1 MNSLRKLTLFCLVFL
16 SILCL
21 LPADAANPFDSK
33 NTVEISGS
41 GSASTDGNSKLRVEN
56 SRNGKQQDARPCT
69 LAVMADLHAKPESLP
84 LLKKAVDRVNNLKD
98 IMGLAIVGDLCSK
111 LGTRSEYETLKAG
124 LKAAKIPV
132 YAVPGNHDI
141 LYKDYLI
148 DGEKKR
154 GTPAEKKAKHEL
166 FKKTLNLKSLYYS
179 RKIGGHLL
187 IFLPNDA
194 LSAIPCSFPSDDA
207 YDFLRQT
214 LHENRK
220 LPTIVFNHAPLEG
233 SYGDKRTM
241 PPIQANAQPSGKL
254 KRLLQK
260 NPQVYLWFAGH
271 LHITPSQKYFNFP
284 GNRVGKVNVVHVPP
298 SQIHASWVQV
308 VRLSPKGAIIKTLD
322 VKSGKYLKGQTRVF
336 RPNIKIAA
344 DADNN
349 NSQPDKNDKNDGK
362 ADKIAKKARIVITN
376 AHSGGNR
383 NRAGFG
389 DWLENQEPD
398 IALVSESVDM
408 NPHLRSS
415 GRVFN
420 AGNETRG
427 RREVVVVVRDGLPVM
442 KHDFGKI
449 SPDLGSGI
457 AHDRWWTRAQTKV
470 AGIKTRVYSLHL
482 NAVIQEKTGEPRAER
497 RWEVTRDGLSRLEK
511 IWRQDIKDGWAIL
524 IGGDLNWNDS
534 RQNARTHK
542 MAPGNIFKRLGL
554 TYVNNEL
561 MWLAWN
567 PKAHKSIKRQAIP
580 PTSIPGL
587 FAGEHP
593 ALKIDLQ
600 ARKAPEKPESDVE
613 EEKQKTDEE
622 EAKDEDANEPDSD
635 ASELDDTEFDDSVL
649 DSDSDESPIDT
660 PAESSAEPEEDQ
672 SPDGSVDSSEA
683 EDLEEIASD
692 NAESDLETEEAVNSP
707 TDDETKSAV
716 DSEAETGIEQE
727 SVSETETGSEN
738 TSAAVTPEQAAI
750 ERIRELVGMLQDFLQ
765 GILSAFESLLKS

>member
-1 MNSLRKLTLFCLVFL
+1 MSNFRKLARFCLVFMT
-16 SILCL
+16 IFCL
-21 LPADAANPFDSK
+21 LPADAATPFDNQ
-33 NTVEISGS
+33 NTVKISGS
-41 GSASTDGNSKLRVEN
+41 ANADGNGNHRVETSERKN
-56 SRNGKQQDARPCT
+56 QQDARPCT

-111 LGTRSEYETLKAG
+111 LGTRSEYETLRSG
-124 LKAAKIPV
+124 LNGAKVPV

-148 DGEKKR
+148 GGEKKR

-214 LHENRK
+214 LRENRK
-220 LPTIVFNHAPLEG
+220 LPTIIFNHAPLEG

-241 PPIQANAQPSGKL
+241 PPIQANAQPSARL

-260 NPQVYLWFAGH
+260 NPQVYLWFSGH

-308 VRLSPKGAIIKTLD
+308 VRLSPKGAIVRTLD
-322 VKSGKYLKGQTRVF
+322 VKSGKYLKRHTRVF
-336 RPNIKIAA
+336 RPNIRTSA
-344 DADNN
+344 DEADKDL
-349 NSQPDKNDKNDGK
+349 QPDKDDKN
-362 ADKIAKKARIVITN
+362 DKIAKKARIVITN

-408 NPHLRSS
+408 NPHLRPS

-427 RREVVVVVRDGLPVM
+427 RREVVVVVRDGLPVT

-457 AHDRWWTRAQTKV
+457 AHDRWWTRAQTRV

-497 RWEVTRDGLSRLEK
+497 RWEVTRDGLSHLEK
-511 IWRQDIKDGWAIL
+511 IWRQDLKDGWAII

-534 RQNARTHK
+534 RQNARAHK
-542 MAPGNIFKRLGL
+542 MAPGNIFRRLGL

-561 MWLAWN
+561 MWLAWT
-567 PKAHKSIKRQAIP
+567 PKTHKSIKRQAIP

-600 ARKAPEKPESDVE
+600 ARKAPDKPESDSE
-613 EEKQKTDEE
+613 EEKQNTDEE
-622 EAKDEDANEPDSD
+622 EANDEGLNEPDSD
-635 ASELDDTEFDDSVL
+635 ASELDDTDFDDSVL
-649 DSDSDESPIDT
+649 DSDPEEVSTDES
-660 PAESSAEPEEDQ
+660 AESSLEPADTQTDSGTEVASEGEELEEVTSDTDEN
-672 SPDGSVDSSEA
+672 SLDNEDPANSAVGNEA
-683 EDLEEIASD
+683 ESTI
-692 NAESDLETEEAVNSP
+692 ESEPGV
-707 TDDETKSAV
+707 
-716 DSEAETGIEQE
+716 EQE
-727 SVSETETGSEN
+727 SVSEAGSEN
-738 TSAAVTPEQAAI
+738 TDAAATPEQAAI

>member
-1 MNSLRKLTLFCLVFL
+1 MSNLCKLARFCLAFL
-16 SILCL
+16 IIFCL
-21 LPADAANPFDSK
+21 LPANAATPFDNQ
-33 NTVEISGS
+33 NTVKISGS
-41 GSASTDGNSKLRVEN
+41 ANADGNGSHRAEN
-56 SRNGKQQDARPCT
+56 SERINQQDARPCT
-69 LAVMADLHAKPESLP
+69 LAVMADLHARPESLP

-111 LGTRSEYETLKAG
+111 LGTRSEYETLQNG
-124 LKAAKIPV
+124 LKGAKIPI

-148 DGEKKR
+148 GGEKKR

-166 FKKTLNLKSLYYS
+166 FKKTLNLRSLYYS

-207 YDFLRQT
+207 YDFLRQA
-214 LHENRK
+214 LRENRN
-220 LPTIVFNHAPLEG
+220 LPTIIFSHAPLEG

-241 PPIQANAQPSGKL
+241 PPIQANAQPSARL
-254 KRLLQK
+254 KRLLQN

-308 VRLSPKGAIIKTLD
+308 VRLSPKGAIVKTLD
-322 VKSGKYLKGQTRVF
+322 VKSGKYLKRHTRVF
-336 RPNIKIAA
+336 RPNIKTSDDLA
-344 DADNN
+344 DKDP
-349 NSQPDKNDKNDGK
+349 QPRKDDKDDSKT
-362 ADKIAKKARIVITN
+362 DKIAKKARIVITN

-383 NRAGFG
+383 NRVGFG

-408 NPHLRSS
+408 NQHLRPS

-442 KHDFGKI
+442 KHDFGKV

-482 NAVIQEKTGEPRAER
+482 NAVIQEKTGEPRAEK
-497 RWEVTRDGLSRLEK
+497 RWEVTRDGLGDLEK
-511 IWRQDIKDGWAIL
+511 IWRQDIKDGWAVI

-534 RQNARTHK
+534 RQNARANK
-542 MAPGNIFKRLGL
+542 MSPGSIFRRLGL

-561 MWLAWN
+561 MWLAWT
-567 PKAHKSIKRQAIP
+567 PKTHKSLKRQAIP

-600 ARKAPEKPESDVE
+600 ARKAPDKPESDSE
-613 EEKQKTDEE
+613 EEKQNTDEE
-622 EAKDEDANEPDSD
+622 EINDENANEPDSD
-635 ASELDDTEFDDSVL
+635 VSELDDTDFDDGVL
-649 DSDSDESPIDT
+649 DSDPEKSPTDE
-660 PAESSAEPEEDQ
+660 PAANSVESETGQSAD
-672 SPDGSVDSSEA
+672 DA
-683 EDLEEIASD
+683 EDASSGEELEEIAG
-692 NAESDLETEEAVNSP
+692 NADETAVGPEDPENSLTGEETES
-707 TDDETKSAV
+707 ETGIG
-716 DSEAETGIEQE
+716 AETGAE
-727 SVSETETGSEN
+727 SESESEVGSEN
-738 TSAAVTPEQAAI
+738 SAAAATPEQAAI

>member
-1 MNSLRKLTLFCLVFL
+1 MSNLRKLARFCLVFL
-16 SILCL
+16 AIFCL
-21 LPADAANPFDSK
+21 LPADAATPFDNQ
-33 NTVEISGS
+33 NTVKISGS
-41 GSASTDGNSKLRVEN
+41 ANADGNSSHRAET
-56 SRNGKQQDARPCT
+56 SERRNQQDARPCT

-84 LLKKAVDRVNNLKD
+84 LLKKAVDRVNSLKD
-98 IMGLAIVGDLCSK
+98 IMGLAIVGDLCK
-111 LGTRSEYETLKAG
+111 QLGTRSEYETLRNG
-124 LKAAKIPV
+124 LSGAKMPI

-148 DGEKKR
+148 GGEKKR

-166 FKKTLNLKSLYYS
+166 FKRTLDLRSLYYS

-214 LHENRK
+214 LRENRN
-220 LPTIVFNHAPLEG
+220 LPTIIFNHAPLEG

-241 PPIQANAQPSGKL
+241 PPIQANAQPSARL
-254 KRLLQK
+254 KRLLQN

-308 VRLSPKGAIIKTLD
+308 VRLSPKGAIVKTLD
-322 VKSGKYLKGQTRVF
+322 VKSGKYLKRHTRVF
-336 RPNIKIAA
+336 RPNIKTSADAA
-344 DADNN
+344 DKE
-349 NSQPDKNDKNDGK
+349 SQPRKDDKDDSKTG
-362 ADKIAKKARIVITN
+362 KIAKKTRIVITN

-408 NPHLRSS
+408 NPHLRPS

-470 AGIKTRVYSLHL
+470 AGIKTCVYSLHL

-511 IWRQDIKDGWAIL
+511 IWRQDIKDGWAVI

-534 RQNARTHK
+534 RQNARAHK

-561 MWLAWN
+561 MWLAWT
-567 PKAHKSIKRQAIP
+567 PKTHKSIKRQAIP

-600 ARKAPEKPESDVE
+600 ARKAPDKPESDSE
-613 EEKQKTDEE
+613 EEKQNTGEE
-622 EAKDEDANEPDSD
+622 EINDENTNEPDSD
-635 ASELDDTEFDDSVL
+635 ASELDDTDFDDSVL
-649 DSDSDESPIDT
+649 DSESEKVSTDES
-660 PAESSAEPEEDQ
+660 AESSVEPADTQTDSGTEGASEGEELEEVTSDADEN
-672 SPDGSVDSSEA
+672 SLDNEASENSTIGGEA
-683 EDLEEIASD
+683 ESTIESETDLE
-692 NAESDLETEEAVNSP
+692 
-707 TDDETKSAV
+707 
-716 DSEAETGIEQE
+716 QE
-727 SVSETETGSEN
+727 PVSEIGSEN
-738 TSAAVTPEQAAI
+738 TDAAVTPEQAAI

>member
-1 MNSLRKLTLFCLVFL
+1 MSNLRKLAWFCLVFL
-16 SILCL
+16 TIFCV
-21 LPADAANPFDSK
+21 LPADAATPFDNQ
-33 NTVEISGS
+33 NTVKISGS
-41 GSASTDGNSKLRVEN
+41 ANADGNDSHHAETSEHR
-56 SRNGKQQDARPCT
+56 KQQDARPCT

-111 LGTRSEYETLKAG
+111 LGTRSEYETLRNG
-124 LKAAKIPV
+124 LNGAKVPV

-148 DGEKKR
+148 GGEKKR

-214 LHENRK
+214 LRENRK
-220 LPTIVFNHAPLEG
+220 LPTIIFNHAPLEG

-241 PPIQANAQPSGKL
+241 PPIQANAQPSARL

-260 NPQVYLWFAGH
+260 NPQVYLWFSGH

-308 VRLSPKGAIIKTLD
+308 VRLSPKGAIVKTLD
-322 VKSGKYLKGQTRVF
+322 VKSGKYIKRHTRVF
-336 RPNIKIAA
+336 RPNIKTSDNRA
-344 DADNN
+344 DKDP
-349 NSQPDKNDKNDGK
+349 QPRKDDKDDGK
-362 ADKIAKKARIVITN
+362 TDKVAKKARIVITN

-383 NRAGFG
+383 NRDGFG

-408 NPHLRSS
+408 NPHLRPS

-511 IWRQDIKDGWAIL
+511 IWRQDIKDGWAVI

-534 RQNARTHK
+534 RQNARAHK

-561 MWLAWN
+561 MWLAWT
-567 PKAHKSIKRQAIP
+567 PKTHKSIKRQAIP

-600 ARKAPEKPESDVE
+600 ARKAPEKPESDSE
-613 EEKQKTDEE
+613 EEKQNTDEE
-622 EAKDEDANEPDSD
+622 EAEDEGANEPDSD
-635 ASELDDTEFDDSVL
+635 ASELDDTDFDDSVL
-649 DSDSDESPIDT
+649 DSEQEEMKTDEPAASSVEPADTQTDSDAEDASEGEELEEVASDADENSLNSETPEISTVGDDSESEANNGTESDIDS
-660 PAESSAEPEEDQ
+660 ES
-672 SPDGSVDSSEA
+672 SSEA
-683 EDLEEIASD
+683 
-692 NAESDLETEEAVNSP
+692 N
-707 TDDETKSAV
+707 
-716 DSEAETGIEQE
+716 
-727 SVSETETGSEN
+727 SEN
-738 TSAAVTPEQAAI
+738 TNTAITPEQAAI